1 MKCKIIEE
9 NGYRI
14 ALDKGSNEIKVLYS
28 SMFLG
33 EEIEVEI
40 YKDTLYYI
48 PRVFNYKDEDIL
60 SKYENEEGLIEISK
74 LTEIKGYDTRFYEID
89 GYWFSIPIHLKEIVE
104 YIYQNNLVEGTF
116 IKLERFSTKGSPG
129 ASIIN
134 VNYDKMFNKIVSG
147 CKSSTAHYFCEDKK
161 DTYRGAYA
169 DFFVKADRIDKD
181 RVQFQL
187 WQLLGKNREK
197 NVLYAHF
204 IKNLNTDA
212 FEHFDLAYHYINNV
226 CDIEHL
232 FEKKAMEILDKQ
244 KWFRNDTNFSEKQ
257 IFDITKKFFPMDE
270 LVDEFLCKEL

>member
-1 MKCKIIEE
+1 MKCKIIEKK
-9 NGYRI
+9 GLYTT
-14 ALDKGSNEIKVLYS
+14 ASDKEGNKIMVLYA

-33 EEIEVEI
+33 EEIEVEK
-40 YKDTLYYI
+40 KDKFYI

-60 SKYENEEGLIEISK
+60 SKYENKEGLIEISK
-74 LTEIKGYDTRFYEID
+74 LTEIKGYDKRFYEIE
-89 GYWFSIPIHLKEIVE
+89 GYWFAIPRHLEEIVE
-104 YIYQNNLVEGTF
+104 YIYENNLVEGTF
-116 IKLERFSTKGSPG
+116 IKLEEYRTKSISG
-129 ASIIN
+129 APIIN

-169 DFFVKADRIDKD
+169 DFFVKADRIDED
-181 RVQFQL
+181 RIQFQL
-187 WQLLGKNREK
+187 WQLLGKNKE
-197 NVLYAHF
+197 VLYTHF
-204 IKNLNTDA
+204 IKNLDA
-212 FEHFDLAYHYINNV
+212 DVFEHFDLAYHYINNV

>member
-1 MKCKIIEE
+1 MKCEIIEKRP
-9 NGYRI
+9 YAAT
-14 ALDKGSNEIKVLYS
+14 ALDKEGNKIKVLYA

-33 EEIEVEI
+33 EEIEVEK
-40 YKDTLYYI
+40 KDKFYI

-74 LTEIKGYDTRFYEID
+74 LTEIKGYDKRFYEID

-116 IKLERFSTKGSPG
+116 IKLERFSTKSSPG

-134 VNYDKMFNKIVSG
+134 VNYDKMFNLIVRG
-147 CKSSTAHYFCEDKK
+147 CKSSTAHYFCVINK
-161 DTYRGAYA
+161 DLSKDNYA

-187 WQLLGKNREK
+187 WQLLGKNREF
-197 NVLYAHF
+197 VLYAHF

-212 FEHFDLAYHYINNV
+212 FEHFDLAYHYVNNAY
-226 CDIEHL
+226 DIEHL
-232 FEKKAMEILDKQ
+232 FTKKAMEILNKQ
-244 KWFRNDTNFSEKQ
+244 KWFRNDTNLSKKQ

-270 LVDEFLCKEL
+270 LVDEFLCKKL